1 LPEHHSE
8 SEIMPTVPTTTAP
21 ATGSSSPVAKA
32 TNTTLGKD
40 DFLKLLVG
48 QLKNQDP
55 LNPTSDTDFIG
66 QMAQFSQLEQTTN
79 MASANEELIAQ
90 QRGAR
95 AVALLGRSVTFPD
108 PTTGALTTGVV
119 QRVEWTDGK
128 PSLTVGSVAGIQ
140 PDSVTAVQ

>member
-1 LPEHHSE
+1 MAPISN
-8 SEIMPTVPTTTAP
+8 TTAP
-21 ATGSSSPVAKA
+21 ATGTTGTPGTTA
-32 TNTTLGKD
+32 TPKLANAAGTTLGKD
-40 DFLKLLVG
+40 QFLKLLVG

-79 MASANEELIAQ
+79 MATANDKLVAE

-95 AVALLGRSVTFPD
+95 SVALLGRTVTYPD
-108 PTTGALTTGVV
+108 VSSGVLFTGLVE
-119 QRVEWTDGK
+119 RVEWTAGI
-128 PSLTVGSVAGIQ
+128 PSLTVGGTAGIN

>member
-1 LPEHHSE
+1 
-8 SEIMPTVPTTTAP
+8 MPTVPATTSTTTSTPAP
-21 ATGSSSPVAKA
+21 ATAA
-32 TNTTLGKD
+32 ANTILGKD

-48 QLKNQDP
+48 QMQNQDP

-79 MASANEELIAQ
+79 MASANEQLIAE

-95 AVALLGRSVTFPD
+95 AVALLGRTVTYPD
-108 PTTGALTTGVV
+108 ATTGASTTAVV
-119 QRVEWTDGK
+119 QRVDWLDGV
-128 PSLTVGSVAGIQ
+128 PSLSVGGVAGID

>member
-1 LPEHHSE
+1 
-8 SEIMPTVPTTTAP
+8 MPTVPTTTA
-21 ATGSSSPVAKA
+21 ATG
-32 TNTTLGKD
+32 TTPTTGSADSTGTILGKD

-79 MASANEELIAQ
+79 MAAANEKLIAE

-95 AVALLGRSVTFPD
+95 AVALIGRTVTYPD
-108 PTTGALTTGVV
+108 ATTGAPTTGVV
-119 QRVEWTDGK
+119 ERVEWIDGK
-128 PSLTVGSVAGIQ
+128 PSLTVGGAFGID

>member
-1 LPEHHSE
+1 
-8 SEIMPTVPTTTAP
+8 MPTVPTTTST
-21 ATGSSSPVAKA
+21 TGTTGTGALAKA
-32 TNTTLGKD
+32 TDSILGKD

-79 MASANEELIAQ
+79 MASANEELIEQ

-95 AVALLGRSVTFPD
+95 AVSLIGRTVTYPD
-108 PTTGALTTGVV
+108 MNTGALTTAVV
-119 QRVEWTDGK
+119 ERVEWLSGR
-128 PSLTVGSVAGIQ
+128 PSLTVGAVAGID

>member
-1 LPEHHSE
+1 
-8 SEIMPTVPTTTAP
+8 MPTVPNTTAP
-21 ATGSSSPVAKA
+21 TGTTTGNTVGATSA
-32 TNTTLGKD
+32 TLGKD

-79 MASANEELIAQ
+79 MATVNEQLVAQ

-95 AVALLGRSVTFPD
+95 AVSLLGRTVTYTDVNGAAATGSVD
-108 PTTGALTTGVV
+108 
-119 QRVEWTDGK
+119 RVEWNDHQ
-128 PSLTVGSVAGIQ
+128 PSLTVGGVAGIN

>member
-1 LPEHHSE
+1 
-8 SEIMPTVPTTTAP
+8 MPTVPNTTAP
-21 ATGSSSPVAKA
+21 TGTTPASSTVGATSA
-32 TNTTLGKD
+32 TLGKD

-79 MASANEELIAQ
+79 MASVNEQLVSQ

-95 AVALLGRSVTFPD
+95 AVALLGRTVTYPD
-108 PTTGALTTGVV
+108 ANGALTTGTVE
-119 QRVEWTDGK
+119 RVEWADHQ
-128 PSLTVGSVAGIQ
+128 PSLTVGGVAGIN
-140 PDSVTAVQ
+140 PDAVTAVQ

>member
-1 LPEHHSE
+1 
-8 SEIMPTVPTTTAP
+8 MPTVPTTTTTTA
-21 ATGSSSPVAKA
+21 AGGTTGSTGAAGKA
-32 TNTTLGKD
+32 IGTVLGKD

-79 MASANEELIAQ
+79 MASANEELINQ

-95 AVALLGRSVTFPD
+95 AVALIGRTVTYPD
-108 PTTGALTTGVV
+108 ATTGALTTAVV
-119 QRVEWTDGK
+119 ERVEWTAGK
-128 PSLTVGSVAGIQ
+128 PSLTVGAVAGID

>member
-1 LPEHHSE
+1 
-8 SEIMPTVPTTTAP
+8 MPTVPATTSTTTSTPAP
-21 ATGSSSPVAKA
+21 ATAA
-32 TNTTLGKD
+32 ANTILGKD

-79 MASANEELIAQ
+79 MASANEQLIAE

-95 AVALLGRSVTFPD
+95 AVALLGRTVTYPD
-108 PTTGALTTGVV
+108 ATTGASTTAVV
-119 QRVEWTDGK
+119 QRVDWLDGV
-128 PSLTVGSVAGIQ
+128 PSLSVGGVAGID

>member
-1 LPEHHSE
+1 
-8 SEIMPTVPTTTAP
+8 MPTVPNTTAP
-21 ATGSSSPVAKA
+21 TGTAATGTTAGSPMG
-32 TNTTLGKD
+32 TILGKD

-79 MASANEELIAQ
+79 MASANEELIDQ

-95 AVALLGRSVTFPD
+95 AVALIGRTVTYPD
-108 PTTGALTTGVV
+108 TTTGALTTGVV
-119 QRVEWTDGK
+119 ERVEWIAGS
-128 PSLTVGSVAGIQ
+128 PSLTVGGVAGID

>member
-1 LPEHHSE
+1 
-8 SEIMPTVPTTTAP
+8 MPTIPNTTAP
-21 ATGSSSPVAKA
+21 ATGTTGTTGTAATPKA
-32 TNTTLGKD
+32 AGPNLGKD

-79 MASANEELIAQ
+79 MAKANDKLIAE

-95 AVALLGRSVTFPD
+95 SVALLGRTVTYPD
-108 PTTGALTTGVV
+108 VNSGVLSTGLVE
-119 QRVEWTDGK
+119 RVEWTAGI
-128 PSLTVGSVAGIQ
+128 PSLTVGGTAGID
-140 PDSVTAVQ
+140 PESVTAVQ